1 MEKESTTKTILIPT
15 DFSEVCNNAV
25 NHGLDL
31 ARDFDFNV
39 VVLHVVNK
47 DTKAYLQ
54 KEKIELSELENK
66 LIGFVK
72 EQKTKHNLD
81 VRYLLKSGNIF
92 DEIATAASEVN
103 AALIILGTHGKV
115 GFQRLTGSY
124 ALKVI
129 SSTNVPTIVVQKR
142 LVRSGYK
149 NIVFPITNSTK
160 DRQKVNWAIAI
171 ANTFDATIHIFP
183 KYESEK
189 YYKGRIMS
197 IVKQIKNIFEEKGV
211 KHVDKVSEEEGGNF
225 AKQVID
231 YSVENDA
238 DLIMIMTSDNQAL
251 PMFDSWDEQII
262 FNSSQIPVICINPV
276 HLEIAR
282 FGWY

>member
-1 MEKESTTKTILIPT
+1 MENKNDKKPILIPT
-15 DFSEVCNNAV
+15 DFSEVCTNAV
-25 NHGLDL
+25 NHGIDL
-31 ARDFDFNV
+31 AKEFDFSV
-39 VVLHVVNK
+39 IMMHVINK
-47 DTKAYLQ
+47 DTKSYLK
-54 KEKIELSELENK
+54 KENIQISDLENK
-66 LIGFVK
+66 LKDFVE
-72 EQKTKHNLD
+72 EQKSKFNID
-81 VRYLLKSGNIF
+81 IDYVLKEGNIF
-92 DEIATAASEVN
+92 DEIAVVAEEVGAS
-103 AALIILGTHGKV
+103 LIILGTHGKV

-129 SSTNVPTIVVQKR
+129 TSTNVPTVVVQKR

-171 ANTFDATIHIFP
+171 AKTFDATIHIIP

-189 YYKGRIMS
+189 YLKNRIMS
-197 IVKQIKNIFEEKGV
+197 IVKQIKNIFEEKAI
-211 KHVDKVSEEEGGNF
+211 KHVDKVSEEHGGNF

-231 YSVENDA
+231 YSVVNDA
-238 DLIMIMTSDNQAL
+238 DLIMIMTSDDQAL

-276 HLEIAR
+276 QLGETR